1 MGVRQQYIALLFRAI
16 YMLLMMQIYLN
27 VIPVVKFGQIM
38 FDEFNPMPLLTLT
51 FSFHDDQR
59 WKLKGH
65 GFKLFSF
72 YLVDVDLF
80 NAKFFRIILKACIN
94 FNLGY

>member
-27 VIPVVKFGQIM
+27 VISVVKFGQIM

-72 YLVDVDLF
+72 YLVDLF

-94 FNLGY
+94 SNLGY